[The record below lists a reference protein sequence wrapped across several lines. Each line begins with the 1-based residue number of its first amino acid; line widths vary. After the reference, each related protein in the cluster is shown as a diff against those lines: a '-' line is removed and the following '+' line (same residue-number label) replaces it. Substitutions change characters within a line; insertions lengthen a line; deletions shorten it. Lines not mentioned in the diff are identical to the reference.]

1 MLETIKLQTVE
12 VFNTVVALLPTFAG
26 ALALLL
32 LGWIL
37 ARFLKLLTIRLTGSF
52 NNLLARRFYGSTL
65 EFARLSPSLQ
75 RILSSV
81 VFWATNIVFV
91 AVAVRVAGFT
101 GAAVWLERVVVYL
114 PSLIGGGLIIV
125 GGVVVGGVTRK
136 FINHAALAAEIDNAE
151 LLARFSQFTFVIVG
165 LVIGLGQIGVDV
177 TLLILLFGIVL
188 AAILTG
194 FSLAFGLGAKSMV
207 ENLIANQHMKL
218 MIKPGQQ
225 IVCGSV
231 QGRVLEFTPTC
242 VVLETIE
249 GRTLIPAKL
258 CMDQTLDIIITEVK
272 DEHNKSIQP

>member
-12 VFNTVVALLPTFAG
+12 VFNTVAALLPSFAG

-37 ARFLKLLTIRLTGSF
+37 ARFLRLLTIRLTGSL
-52 NNLLARRFYGSTL
+52 NNVLARRFYGSTL

-75 RILSSV
+75 RILGSV
-81 VFWATNIVFV
+81 VFWATNVVFV

-136 FINHAALAAEIDNAE
+136 FINHAALAAEIDNPE
-151 LLARFSQFTFVIVG
+151 LLARFSQFTFIVVG

-207 ENLIANQHMKL
+207 ENLIANQHIKL

-225 IVCGSV
+225 IVCGAV
-231 QGRVLEFTPTC
+231 QGRVLEFTSTC
-242 VVLETIE
+242 VVLETCH
-249 GRTLIPAKL
+249 GRTLIPAKS
-258 CMDQTLDIIITEVK
+258 CMEQTLDIIIAEVK